1 MKSEILATLEYSKN
15 LIISPDMDGFVSAQL
30 LNRYNGSKV
39 VGTYDKNI
47 LCLSDGVIGAYLAPG
62 TPWYDASNSEIGI
75 RAKDC
80 LFVDCD
86 INNSNY
92 VSIGN
97 HMRLQNDNMSSQSFN
112 PNTHFGITNYSD
124 KFPFATAYLI
134 AYATGITTSATDM
147 IRMAYADSTLRNM
160 ENYSDNMRTW
170 SDRMNCPAVEYV
182 IHNTDVAKEI
192 DEGIRKQYPNQS
204 FTSKRYGKDRY
215 IQTLND
221 ALVQEKISHETLTH
235 GNKYLS
241 DKVGFV
247 TAKKYNNNIF
257 SYAEIFSG
265 EYSVTYYDVI
275 EW

>member
-1 MKSEILATLEYSKN
+1 MKSKILETLEYSKN

-47 LCLSDGVIGAYLAPG
+47 FCLADNINP
-62 TPWYDASNSEIGI
+62 
-75 RAKDC
+75 KDC

-86 INNSNY
+86 INDPDG

-97 HMRLQNDNMSSQSFN
+97 HMRLLNDRMSSKSFN
-112 PNTHFGITNYSD
+112 PNVHYGITKYSD

-134 AYATGITTSATDM
+134 AFATEIETSAAEI

-160 ENYSDNMRTW
+160 DLYSDNMRTW
-170 SDRMNCPAVEYV
+170 SDRMKCPSVNYV
-182 IHNTDVAKEI
+182 IQTTDYAKKLD
-192 DEGIRKQYPNQS
+192 DELRTVYPNQS

-215 IQTLND
+215 IQTLNT
-221 ALVQEKISHETLTH
+221 ALEVEGIVFEPLIRGDKFA
-235 GNKYLS
+235 S
-241 DKVGFV
+241 DKIGL
-247 TAKKYNNNIF
+247 TTMKKYMADIF
-257 SYAEIFSG
+257 SYAEVYSG
-265 EYSVTYYDVI
+265 EYSVTYCDKM